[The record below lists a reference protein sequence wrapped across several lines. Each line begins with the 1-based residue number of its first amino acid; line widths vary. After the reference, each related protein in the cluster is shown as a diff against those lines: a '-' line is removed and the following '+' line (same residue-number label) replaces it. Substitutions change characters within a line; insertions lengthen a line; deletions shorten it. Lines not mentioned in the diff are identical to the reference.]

1 MNDEL
6 FRKITLCHTTMAI
19 MRTLL
24 KDGKITDEDYAMI
37 DTKIAEKYGLESS
50 VIYR

>member
-1 MNDEL
+1 MTDEL
-6 FRKITLCHTTMAI
+6 FRRITLYHTTMAI

-24 KDGKITDEDYAMI
+24 KNGTINDEEYALI